1 MQWCASCRGALLLPW
16 KSKTHVQF
24 FMLNSKCIIFN
35 LRKEMPLAAMKCK
48 AELADMLPRS
58 GSVSV
63 IAVKKPIKLK
73 SNFGQLDGAWT

>member
-1 MQWCASCRGALLLPW
+1 
-16 KSKTHVQF
+16 
-24 FMLNSKCIIFN
+24 
-35 LRKEMPLAAMKCK
+35 MPLAAMKCK